1 MGAPR
6 VIVGVTGGIAAYK
19 TPELVRRL
27 KESGLDVV
35 VVPTVSA
42 LNFVGEA
49 TFAALSGNP
58 VHTDVWADVHNV
70 PHVQLGRSADALVV
84 APATADFLARAVQG
98 RSDDLLMSTLLT
110 TTAPIII
117 APAMH
122 TEMWENAAT
131 QANVATLRARGMVVL
146 EPASGRLT
154 GDDTGKGRMPEPQTI
169 ADVVLQSL
177 RRHGAPADFVGKHVV
192 VTAGGTREPMDPV
205 RYLGN
210 RSSGLQGY
218 ALAAMAAGRGARV
231 TLVSANVSLDVP
243 AGVDVVHV
251 ETARQMLDATLTAAA
266 GADVVIMAAAVAD
279 YAPQLVADHKLK
291 KDGNPPTI
299 HLTENPDILSA
310 LVAGRRPGQVIVG
323 FAAET
328 GDTEHTAIEHA
339 TQKLARK
346 GCDLLVMNDVSGGA
360 AFGATTNTVTIL
372 TANDSQQALPMMS
385 KAGVADAVLDAVAEQ
400 FSRPSI

>member
-19 TPELVRRL
+19 SCELVRKL

-58 VHTDVWADVHNV
+58 VHTDVWADVHKV
-70 PHVQLGRSADALVV
+70 PHVQLGRTADALVV

-110 TTAPIII
+110 TTAPIVI

-122 TEMWENAAT
+122 TEMWDNAAT
-131 QANVATLRARGMVVL
+131 QANVATLRERGMIVL
-146 EPASGRLT
+146 DPATGRLT
-154 GDDTGKGRMPEPQTI
+154 GEDSGKGRMPEPQTI
-169 ADVVLQSL
+169 ADVVLQAL
-177 RRHGAPADFVGKHVV
+177 RRHGAPADFAGKQVV

-218 ALAAMAAGRGARV
+218 ALAGMAAGRGARV
-231 TLVSANVSLDVP
+231 TLVSANVSLDTP

-251 ETARQMLDATLTAAA
+251 ETARQMLDATLDAAKH
-266 GADVVIMAAAVAD
+266 ADVVIMAAAVAD
-279 YAPQLVADHKLK
+279 YAPRLVIEHKVK
-291 KDGNPPTI
+291 KDGSAPSI
-299 HLTENPDILSA
+299 ELTENPDILRA
-310 LVAGRRPGQVIVG
+310 LVEARRPGQVIVG

-328 GDTEHTAIEHA
+328 GDAEHTPLEHA
-339 TQKLARK
+339 EAKLRRK
-346 GCDLLVMNDVSGGA
+346 GCDLLVLNDVTGGA
-360 AFGATTNTVTIL
+360 AFGSSANTVTIL
-372 TANDSQQALPMMS
+372 TANGSQQALPTMS
-385 KAGVADAVLDAVAEQ
+385 KHGVADAVLDAVTTQ
-400 FSRPSI
+400 FSR

>member
-19 TPELVRRL
+19 ACELVRRL

-122 TEMWENAAT
+122 TEMWENSAT
-131 QANVATLRARGMVVL
+131 QANVATLRERGMVVL
-146 EPASGRLT
+146 DPATGRLT
-154 GDDTGKGRMPEPQTI
+154 GEDTGKGRMPEPQTI

-177 RRHGAPADFVGKHVV
+177 RRHGAPVDFVGKHVV

-218 ALAAMAAGRGARV
+218 ALAGMAAGRGARV
-231 TLVSANVSLDVP
+231 TLISANVSLDVP

-251 ETARQMLDATLTAAA
+251 ETAQQMLDATMRAAA
-266 GADVVIMAAAVAD
+266 DADAVIMAAAVAD
-279 YAPQLVADHKLK
+279 YAPRLVAEHKHK
-291 KDGNPPTI
+291 KDGSAPTI
-299 HLTENPDILSA
+299 ELTENPDILKS
-310 LVAGRRPGQVIVG
+310 LVDARKPGQVIAG

-328 GDTEHTAIEHA
+328 GDAQHTALEHA
-339 TQKLARK
+339 QAKLARK
-346 GCDLLVMNDVSGGA
+346 GCDLLVLNDVRGGA
-360 AFGATTNTVTIL
+360 AFGSSTNTVTIL
-372 TANDSQQALPMMS
+372 TAKGLQQALPTMS
-385 KAGVADAVLDAVAEQ
+385 KHGVADAVLDAVREQ
-400 FSRPSI
+400 FTR

>member
-19 TPELVRRL
+19 ACELVRRL
-27 KESGLDVV
+27 KESGLDVI

-131 QANVATLRARGMVVL
+131 QANVATLRERGMVVL
-146 EPASGRLT
+146 DPATGRLT
-154 GDDTGKGRMPEPQTI
+154 GEDTGKGRMPEPQTI

-218 ALAAMAAGRGARV
+218 ALAGMAAGRGARV
-231 TLVSANVSLDVP
+231 TLISANVSLDVP

-251 ETARQMLDATLTAAA
+251 ETAQQMLDATMRAAA
-266 GADVVIMAAAVAD
+266 DADAVIMAAAVAD
-279 YAPQLVADHKLK
+279 YAPRLVAEHKHK
-291 KDGNPPTI
+291 KDGSAPTI
-299 HLTENPDILSA
+299 ELTENPDILKT
-310 LVAGRRPGQVIVG
+310 LVEARKAGQVIVG

-328 GDTEHTAIEHA
+328 GDAQHTALEHA
-339 TQKLARK
+339 QAKLARK
-346 GCDLLVMNDVSGGA
+346 GCDLLVLNDVRGGA
-360 AFGATTNTVTIL
+360 AFGSSTNTVTIL
-372 TANDSQQALPMMS
+372 TAKGLQQALPTMS
-385 KAGVADAVLDAVAEQ
+385 KHGVADAVLDAVTEQ
-400 FSRPSI
+400 FTR

>member
-19 TPELVRRL
+19 SCELVRKL

-58 VHTDVWADVHNV
+58 VHTDVWADVHKV
-70 PHVQLGRSADALVV
+70 PHVQLGRTADALVV

-110 TTAPIII
+110 TTAPIVI

-122 TEMWENAAT
+122 TEMWDNAAT
-131 QANVATLRARGMVVL
+131 QANVATLRERGMIVL
-146 EPASGRLT
+146 DPATGRLT
-154 GDDTGKGRMPEPQTI
+154 GEDSGKGRMPEAQTI
-169 ADVVLQSL
+169 ADVVLQAL
-177 RRHGAPADFVGKHVV
+177 RRHGAPADFAGKQVV

-218 ALAAMAAGRGARV
+218 ALAGMAAGRGARV
-231 TLVSANVSLDVP
+231 TLVSANVSLDTP

-251 ETARQMLDATLTAAA
+251 ETARQMLDATLDAAKH
-266 GADVVIMAAAVAD
+266 ADVVIMAAAVAD
-279 YAPQLVADHKLK
+279 YAPRLVIEHKVK
-291 KDGNPPTI
+291 KDGSAPSI
-299 HLTENPDILSA
+299 ELTENPDILRA
-310 LVAGRRPGQVIVG
+310 LVEARRPGQVIVG

-328 GDTEHTAIEHA
+328 GDAEHTPLEHA
-339 TQKLARK
+339 EAKLRRK
-346 GCDLLVMNDVSGGA
+346 GCDLLVLNDVTGGA
-360 AFGATTNTVTIL
+360 AFGSSANTVTIL
-372 TANDSQQALPMMS
+372 TANGSQQALPTMS
-385 KAGVADAVLDAVAEQ
+385 KHGVADAVLDAVTTQ
-400 FSRPSI
+400 FSR